1 MRHGAQKISTFYSLA
16 AKLSRISRAKR
27 FAFGLAAV
35 FSSCFFIFNTTAAA
49 QSEKP
54 VLRVKVDLQPIDVEV
69 KDAQGNNVSGLS
81 AGDFT
86 LLENGKP
93 QKIAFFG
100 VGNDPVSLSVLVDSS
115 SSMNPNDRLGS
126 AQAIAAQFMRTA
138 RPGDEISA
146 MDFTDQMGPFLRL
159 SRDQILNPSAATLAS
174 APSGGSALYDA
185 IATALCHL
193 QASKN
198 LRQAVVVITDGIDQ
212 HSRITLEQLIGL
224 VRSSRAQ
231 LFMIGLESRP
241 ELDFEGHVEPKLTL
255 VSGRDIDNPVIVF
268 DRLMK
273 ESGAESFIPNSERSL
288 KDALKAVSDTLQ
300 AQYTLAYYPE
310 GTSKKVRRIAV
321 KVKRKGV
328 RVMARGFVGSDQET
342 GDSVHFEKGTCSVSP
357 ELHPYPYESELTHG
371 HGGLVYKEDFSNPL
385 SGWPNRENS
394 RYISGG
400 YELSNPKPKLRSPS
414 LPMKTGSM
422 AGEAMPIELQEN
434 AIAAYGPW
442 WSDFRASVTVNAA
455 IPAPSDAEVQAPYEN
470 QPAVGLAFRLNQ
482 QGYYALL
489 LTGSR
494 GTKESAVKLV
504 KREFQNSAETEIL
517 PWTRI
522 STQASA
528 SGMGTELSVEAVG
541 DQFTLF
547 VNGQKVKQ
555 LKDDS
560 YYQGYVGFT
569 VAGPTRAVFQD
580 LVVEQK

>member
-1 MRHGAQKISTFYSLA
+1 MRRGTQSLHNFHSVSTN
-16 AKLSRISRAKR
+16 LSRVSRAKR
-27 FAFGLAAV
+27 LAFGLAAV
-35 FSSCFFIFNTTAAA
+35 FASCFFIFGTTAAA
-49 QSEKP
+49 QSESQ
-54 VLRVKVDLQPIDVEV
+54 VLRVKVDLQPIDVQV

-146 MDFTDQMGPFLRL
+146 MDFTDQMGPFRQL
-159 SRDQILNPSAATLAS
+159 SREQALSPSAAALPS
-174 APSGGSALYDA
+174 VPSGGSALYDA

-241 ELDFEGHVEPKLTL
+241 ELDFEGHVEPRLTL
-255 VSGRDIDNPVIVF
+255 VSGRDIDNPVVVF

-288 KDALKAVSDTLQ
+288 EDALKAVSDTLQ

-310 GTSKKVRRIAV
+310 GTSKKVRRITV
-321 KVKRKGV
+321 EVKRKGV
-328 RVMARGFVGSDQET
+328 RVMARGFVGSDPEA
-342 GDSVHFEKGTCSVSP
+342 GESVHFEKGTCSVSP

-371 HGGLVYKEDFSNPL
+371 PGGLVYKEDFSNPL
-385 SGWPNRENS
+385 SGWPDHENS
-394 RYISGG
+394 RYVSGG

-414 LPMKTGSM
+414 LPMKAGSM
-422 AGEAMPIELQEN
+422 VGEAMSIELQEN

-442 WSDFRASVTVNAA
+442 WSDFRASVNVNAA
-455 IPAPSDAEVQAPYEN
+455 IPAPNGAEAQAPYEH
-470 QPAVGLAFRLNQ
+470 QPAVGLVFRLNQ

-494 GTKESAVKLV
+494 GAKESAVKLV
-504 KREFQNSAETEIL
+504 KREFRNSAEMEIL

-522 STQASA
+522 VNQATTS
-528 SGMGTELSVEAVG
+528 GTELSVEAVG
-541 DQFTLF
+541 DQITLF
-547 VNGQKVKQ
+547 VNGQRVKQ

-569 VAGPTRAVFQD
+569 VSGPARAVFQD